1 MTASTSPN
9 VQEQLD
15 SNRRKVDVDYF
26 DVTLREIVR
35 MASEGELKTA
45 PEYQRKFRWNQDDEA
60 KLIESLFLGL
70 PVPSIFVATNKDGTW
85 EVVDGLQR
93 VSTILHFV
101 AEPPEALE
109 LTQRGEP
116 LRLSGLT
123 KLTELNDKSF
133 ADISTAL
140 RLTFM
145 RRMLRVTALSDKSD
159 PDVRFDM
166 FERLNNG
173 GIALTA
179 QEVRACIFRNNFM
192 ILVEELA
199 DKPQFTQLLK
209 LQSANQEDG
218 TREEL
223 IIKMFA
229 YLDWRDNF
237 RGRVKDFL
245 NSYVRNYAVNVDI
258 SECRSLFEL
267 VVVRLCESIESP
279 VMRRS
284 VNWTPIN
291 QLEAVL
297 VAAAELVREDK
308 QKAFTPQEDWLN
320 DADLVYFS
328 TKGTNTRTMLNGRI
342 NRAKELLQGA
352 DLKKEY
358 TRDDA

>member
-1 MTASTSPN
+1 MTASASPN
-9 VQEQLD
+9 IQEQLD

-45 PEYQRKFRWNQDDEA
+45 PEYQRKFRWNQEDES

-70 PVPSIFVATNKDGTW
+70 PVPSIFVATNQDGTW

-101 AEPPEALE
+101 AEPPEALT
-109 LTQRGEP
+109 LTQRMEP
-116 LRLSGLT
+116 LRLSSLT

-133 ADISTAL
+133 ADINTAL

-145 RRMLRVTALSDKSD
+145 KRMLRVTALSDKSD

-179 QEVRACIFRNNFM
+179 QEVRACIFRNDFM

-199 DKPQFTQLLK
+199 EKPEFSQLLK

-218 TREEL
+218 TREEI

-229 YLDWRDNF
+229 YLDTRDEF
-237 RGRVKDFL
+237 KGRVKDFL
-245 NSYVRNYAVNVDI
+245 NVYVHEYAAAINISDCRN
-258 SECRSLFEL
+258 LFERVVEL
-267 VVVRLCESIESP
+267 LSVSVEGPVVR
-279 VMRRS
+279 RN

-297 VAAAELVREDK
+297 VAAAELVRED
-308 QKAFTPQEDWLN
+308 QQEFTPQEDWLN
-320 DADLVYFS
+320 DAELVYFS

-352 DLKKEY
+352 ELKTEY
-358 TRDDA
+358 GRDSE